1 MKLNSLLIIG
11 LGLLATASVH
21 AGHNAHPQGY
31 RSGDSWAHEYAQT
44 ALRQVRQNH
53 HRGCGY
59 HGQRWSESYQ
69 AHFRWALRVDWRSS
83 QAEIDKRESDLRN
96 CAARQAYSG
105 DHYRDGR
112 GHGGYSRS
120 QPHGRFNHDE
130 LARWYANT
138 ALAQVGESNRYGCRL
153 SSSSGRWSRS
163 WQAHYRWAR
172 GQSRRSLMTE
182 VRRRDRPLENCA
194 SHAYRGY

>member
-11 LGLLATASVH
+11 LGLLAATAVH
-21 AGHNAHPQGY
+21 AGHNAHPQGH

-53 HRGCGY
+53 RRDCGY
-59 HGQRWSESYQ
+59 YGQRWSDNYQ
-69 AHFRWALRVDWRSS
+69 AHYRWALRVSWRSS

-182 VRRRDRPLENCA
+182 VRRRDRTLENCA